1 MEQTKRQTV
10 NCQIC
15 SNKFV
20 TTRSVR
26 KVCSP
31 CRGWILHIKGLY
43 REMHQIMEMVKP
55 IEVITIEDE
64 DEDDEAE
71 IQQEK
76 KIITLDD

>member
-1 MEQTKRQTV
+1 
-10 NCQIC
+10 
-15 SNKFV
+15 
-20 TTRSVR
+20 
-26 KVCSP
+26 
-31 CRGWILHIKGLY
+31 
-43 REMHQIMEMVKP
+43 MHQIMEMVKP

>member
-1 MEQTKRQTV
+1 
-10 NCQIC
+10 
-15 SNKFV
+15 
-20 TTRSVR
+20 
-26 KVCSP
+26 
-31 CRGWILHIKGLY
+31 
-43 REMHQIMEMVKP
+43 MEMVKP